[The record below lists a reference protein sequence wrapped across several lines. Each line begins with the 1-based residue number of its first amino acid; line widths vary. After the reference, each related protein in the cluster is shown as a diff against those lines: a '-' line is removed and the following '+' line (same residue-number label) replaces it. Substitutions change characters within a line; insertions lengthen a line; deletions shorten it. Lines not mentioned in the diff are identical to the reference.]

1 MSNFNSLNNMN
12 VDNDNAN
19 KQAIDKWQ
27 SLNNEQRNK
36 IVQRMHEVMD
46 FSNPNFYFD
55 CIKVENCMKA
65 QLGED
70 AYTGL
75 IQNPNPCL
83 VLTCCDPLL
92 SRILGKWM
100 NTRIQ
105 VEDKDGTIIWND
117 RLPFAGF
124 FLDEIYFNK
133 SSLMQ
138 YTDEEKDIINKA
150 ISIIKNKGL

>member
-12 VDNDNAN
+12 VDNNNFN
-19 KQAIDKWQ
+19 KNAIDKWQ
-27 SLNNEQRNK
+27 NLNNEQRNR

-55 CIKVENCMKA
+55 CVRTEARFKEAN
-65 QLGED
+65 GGGW
-70 AYTGL
+70 TGL
-75 IQNPNPCL
+75 IENPNPCL
-83 VLTCCDPLL
+83 VLTCCDSLL
-92 SRILGKWM
+92 SRILGRWL
-100 NTRIQ
+100 NTKIQ

-124 FLDEIYFNK
+124 FLDEIYFDK

-138 YTDEEKDIINKA
+138 YSDDEKNIINKA

>member
-1 MSNFNSLNNMN
+1 MIESIDNEN
-12 VDNDNAN
+12 VN
-19 KQAIDKWQ
+19 KDAIDKWQ
-27 SLNNEQRNK
+27 SLTNEQRNR

-46 FSNPNFYFD
+46 FANPNFYFD
-55 CIKVENCMKA
+55 CIKVENRMKA
-65 QLGED
+65 QLDED

-92 SRILGKWM
+92 SRIIGKWL

-105 VEDKDGTIIWND
+105 VEDKDGSIIWND
-117 RLPFAGF
+117 RMPFGGF
-124 FLDEIYFNK
+124 FLDEIYFDK

-138 YTDEEKDIINKA
+138 YSDNEKDIINEA
-150 ISIIKNKGL
+150 INIIKNKGL